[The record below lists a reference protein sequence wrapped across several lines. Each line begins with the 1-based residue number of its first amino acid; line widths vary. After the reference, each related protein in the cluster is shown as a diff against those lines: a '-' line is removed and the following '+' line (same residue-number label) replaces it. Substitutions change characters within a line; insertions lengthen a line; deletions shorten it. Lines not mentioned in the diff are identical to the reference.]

1 MWFRPLV
8 HFVDVVPVRGH
19 NGGAVRRAGGV
30 PR

>member
-1 MWFRPLV
+1 
-8 HFVDVVPVRGH
+8 VVSSVGAICRRGSGRGH